1 MEMARPSSET
11 STLRGAAPLTQSAR
25 AVLGAPPPAPRL
37 MRHLLA
43 SSASTSRSREAR
55 SPSKKRVESL
65 SRPLAQHTHTRDRA
79 RRERSNGHRS
89 RPTAPRTFYLTRG
102 RKGGAGGDFV

>member
-1 MEMARPSSET
+1 MDMARPSSET
-11 STLRGAAPLTQSAR
+11 SALRGAAPLTQSAR

-55 SPSKKRVESL
+55 SPSKNRVESL
-65 SRPLAQHTHTRDRA
+65 SQPLAQHTH
-79 RRERSNGHRS
+79 
-89 RPTAPRTFYLTRG
+89 PTARGERG
-102 RKGGAGGDFV
+102 RTVIAAVRPRRVLFT

>member
-11 STLRGAAPLTQSAR
+11 SALRGAAPLTQSAR

-55 SPSKKRVESL
+55 SPSKKRDESL
-65 SRPLAQHTHTRDRA
+65 SRPLAQHTHTRPRAAREVERSSQPSDRA
-79 RRERSNGHRS
+79 AYFLLDAW
-89 RPTAPRTFYLTRG
+89 P
-102 RKGGAGGDFV
+102 